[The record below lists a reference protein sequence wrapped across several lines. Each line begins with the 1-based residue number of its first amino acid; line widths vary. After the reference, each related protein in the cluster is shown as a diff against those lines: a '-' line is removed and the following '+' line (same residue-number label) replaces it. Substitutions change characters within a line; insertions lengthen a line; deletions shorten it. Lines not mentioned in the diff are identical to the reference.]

1 MSGNGLEIGLKTL
14 EFWALNMLDFLLKD
28 KYIRGTHMKT
38 HIEKIDYLAVF
49 LLATPLIATLAF
61 ATYKLALEIW
71 CIAYGL
77 IY

>member
-1 MSGNGLEIGLKTL
+1 MDTVTKKDILATL
-14 EFWALNMLDFLLKD
+14 FLL
-28 KYIRGTHMKT
+28 
-38 HIEKIDYLAVF
+38 
-49 LLATPLIATLAF
+49 TPVIATLAF

>member
-1 MSGNGLEIGLKTL
+1 
-14 EFWALNMLDFLLKD
+14 
-28 KYIRGTHMKT
+28 MKT
-38 HIEKIDYLAVF
+38 ITKTDW
-49 LLATPLIATLAF
+49 LATFALLTPVIAILAF